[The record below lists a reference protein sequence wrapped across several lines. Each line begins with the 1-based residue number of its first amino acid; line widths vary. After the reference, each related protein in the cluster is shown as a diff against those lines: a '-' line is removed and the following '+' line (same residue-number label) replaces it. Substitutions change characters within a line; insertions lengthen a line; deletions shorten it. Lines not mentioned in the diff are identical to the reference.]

1 MHAFRDGARHLQTS
15 TLGLGS
21 TISTEAG
28 TASGTAST
36 EGTTDDG
43 ITLPPAFQAGAGA
56 PVSIHASADGK
67 VEAWID
73 WNAGG
78 LGCDANT
85 EVLKWFMSS
94 TTP

>member
-1 MHAFRDGARHLQTS
+1 MDFGDSPSCYPVHAFRDGARHLQTS
-15 TLGLGS
+15 T
-21 TISTEAG
+21 
-28 TASGTAST
+28 
-36 EGTTDDG
+36 EGTTGDG

-73 WNAGG
+73 GNADG

-85 EVLKWFMSS
+85 EVLKWSISS